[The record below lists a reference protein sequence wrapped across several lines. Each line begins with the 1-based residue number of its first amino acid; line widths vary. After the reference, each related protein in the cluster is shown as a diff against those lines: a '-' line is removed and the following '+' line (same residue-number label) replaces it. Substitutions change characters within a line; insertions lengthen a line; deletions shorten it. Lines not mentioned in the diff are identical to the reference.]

1 MIFMPPKKKNNEKEE
16 NSAYVKVDSPLSIRR
31 EILESAI
38 ESAELLK
45 SWESYQSYKYKKLEV
60 VGKVVNIMR
69 RIEKEV
75 IALKKRLPV
84 VDVPE
89 LEEEKLKPVK
99 VTKRKV
105 EKVVDNRPQIDKEI
119 DSLQERI
126 NKLN

>member
-1 MIFMPPKKKNNEKEE
+1 MPPKKKNNEKEE

>member
-1 MIFMPPKKKNNEKEE
+1 MPPKKKNNEKEE

-60 VGKVVNIMR
+60 VGKVVSIMR

-75 IALKKRLPV
+75 TALKKRLPV

-99 VTKRKV
+99 VIKRNV

-119 DSLQERI
+119 DGLQERI
-126 NKLN
+126 NRLN

>member
-1 MIFMPPKKKNNEKEE
+1 MPPKKKNNEKEE

-60 VGKVVNIMR
+60 VGKVVSIMR

-75 IALKKRLPV
+75 TALKKRLPV

>member
-60 VGKVVNIMR
+60 VGKVVSIMR

-75 IALKKRLPV
+75 TALKKRLPV

-99 VTKRKV
+99 VIKRNV

-119 DSLQERI
+119 DGLQERI
-126 NKLN
+126 NRLN

>member
-1 MIFMPPKKKNNEKEE
+1 MPPKKKNNEKEE

-75 IALKKRLPV
+75 TALKKRLPV

-99 VTKRKV
+99 VIKRNV

-119 DSLQERI
+119 DGLQERI
-126 NKLN
+126 NRLN

>member
-99 VTKRKV
+99 VIKRNV